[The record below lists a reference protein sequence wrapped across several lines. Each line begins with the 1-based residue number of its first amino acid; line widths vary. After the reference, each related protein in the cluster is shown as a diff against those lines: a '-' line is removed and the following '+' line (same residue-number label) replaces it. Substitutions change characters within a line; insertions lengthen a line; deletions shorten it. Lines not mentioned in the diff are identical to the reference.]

1 MAISWHTRWHL
12 RLALVLSFLVPG
24 FATVLISD
32 SPQQQATG
40 QVIFVRPGQDGRE
53 HIVVNSS
60 RAPRRL
66 SEMKPLPE
74 PADNLFTEEKLA
86 LGRKLFFDAAL
97 SKDGTV
103 SCAKCHDPERAFAD
117 DKPLAVG
124 VFGRVG
130 KRHSPALINRAFGR
144 THFWDGRAATL
155 EQQVLQPIADPNE
168 MDLPVVEA
176 VARLSKDSSYRSA
189 FQVVFGR
196 EVTSEDLGRALAT
209 YLRSIRSS
217 DSPYDRFIAGD
228 TDALTSQQ
236 QQGLAVYRGKARCIF
251 CHSEP
256 LFTDEQFQNT
266 GVAWRADASVY
277 QDDGRFAVSG
287 QERERGNFKT
297 PTLRDI
303 ALTPPYMHDGSLA
316 SLEAVVEFYNGG
328 GRPNKNLFP
337 ILRPLGL
344 TPDEKQALIKFL
356 EALSGTVTR

>member
-1 MAISWHTRWHL
+1 MNPRVWT
-12 RLALVLSFLVPG
+12 ALVAAAVLLSGVTTLVSSG
-24 FATVLISD
+24 QA
-32 SPQQQATG
+32 QQQTG
-40 QVIFVRPGQDGRE
+40 QVLVVRPGQDLQER
-53 HIVVNSS
+53 IVVRDS
-60 RAPRRL
+60 RTPRRL
-66 SEMKPLPE
+66 SDMKPTPE
-74 PADNLFTEEKLA
+74 PADNPFSDAKLS
-86 LGRKLFFDAAL
+86 LGRRLFFDGVL

-124 VFGRVG
+124 VFDRVG

-155 EQQVLQPIADPNE
+155 EQQVIQPIADPNE

-189 FQVVFGR
+189 FQSVFER
-196 EVTSEDLGRALAT
+196 DVTPEDLGRALAT

-217 DSPYDRFIAGD
+217 DSPYDRFIAGA
-228 TDALTSQQ
+228 TDALTAQQ
-236 QQGLAVYRGKARCIF
+236 QQGLTLFRNKARCIF
-251 CHSEP
+251 CHVEP

-266 GVAWRADASVY
+266 GVAWRADTSAY
-277 QDDGRFAVSG
+277 QDEGRFAVSG
-287 QERERGNFKT
+287 HEREKGNFKT
-297 PTLRDI
+297 PTLREV
-303 ALTPPYMHDGSLA
+303 ARTPPYMHDGSLA
-316 SLEAVVEFYNGG
+316 TLDEVVEFYNGG

-344 TPDEKQALIKFL
+344 TADEKQALVKFL

>member
-1 MAISWHTRWHL
+1 MTISRHPRWHL
-12 RLALVLSFLVPG
+12 RLTLVLSCLAPG

-32 SPQQQATG
+32 TPRQQTTG
-40 QVIFVRPGQDGRE
+40 QVVVRPAQDQRE
-53 HIVVNSS
+53 HIVINNP

-66 SEMKPLPE
+66 SEMKPLPD

-86 LGRKLFFDAAL
+86 LGRKLFFDAVL

-103 SCAKCHDPERAFAD
+103 SCAKCHDPDRAFAD

-155 EQQVLQPIADPNE
+155 EQQVLQPISDPNE

-189 FQVVFGR
+189 FQAVFAR
-196 EVTSEDLGRALAT
+196 EVSSDDLGRALAT

-217 DSPYDRFIAGD
+217 DSPYDRFVAGA
-228 TDALTSQQ
+228 TDALTPQQ
-236 QQGLAVYRGKARCIF
+236 QQGLAIFRSKARCIF
-251 CHSEP
+251 CHVEP

-266 GVAWRADASVY
+266 GVAWRADESVY
-277 QDDGRFAVSG
+277 QDEGRFAVSR

-297 PTLRDI
+297 PTLRDV
-303 ALTPPYMHDGSLA
+303 ARTPPYMHDGSLA
-316 SLEAVVEFYNGG
+316 TLEAVVDFYNGG

-344 TPDEKQALIKFL
+344 TPDEKQALVKFL